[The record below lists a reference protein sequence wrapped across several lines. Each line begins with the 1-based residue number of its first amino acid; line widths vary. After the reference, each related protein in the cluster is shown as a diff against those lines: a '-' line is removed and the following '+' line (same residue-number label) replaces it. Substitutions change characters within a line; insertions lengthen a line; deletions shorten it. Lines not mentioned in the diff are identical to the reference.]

1 MLEARWLIYRIW
13 CHGSLHGDQGNNDYT
28 EMLRREV
35 ELVSLR
41 LSALVLFKE
50 KCFTPYRL
58 WDFMV
63 IYETAQ
69 RRIEK
74 EHDLILESESAQ
86 SMDLEMI
93 PAKKKTALTRTAWV
107 SETQYLCPWVLV
119 VLDVSEDVRGA
130 IPL

>member
-1 MLEARWLIYRIW
+1 MF
-13 CHGSLHGDQGNNDYT
+13 
-28 EMLRREV
+28 RREL

-50 KCFTPYRL
+50 KCFTPYTL

-130 IPL
+130 ILL